1 MWPWI
6 KRWRDWAMHDFW
18 THRIGH
24 QPQAL
29 HYSYEKA
36 GLTLHDQPI
45 PWNAEAVVV
54 EAILR
59 LAPSRARRKADFQ
72 VQVPGQPLAPAE
84 SIHRQEGQDLYHLFF
99 RLATPSRTVDAE
111 LMACNHPL
119 GQ

>member
-45 PWNAEAVVV
+45 PWNAEVVVV

-59 LAPSRARRKADFQ
+59 LGPTGARRKNDFL
-72 VQVPGQPLAPAE
+72 VHVPGQPPVPADTI
-84 SIHRQEGQDLYHLFF
+84 SHQEPEDLYHLFF
-99 RLATPSRTVDAE
+99 RLPPPGKTVVA
-111 LMACNHPL
+111 
-119 GQ
+119 